1 MNLNDFVFD
10 LEEADEEDIKKVHE
24 ISKTFR
30 ELADLFDQLVIKGK
44 TKEELEEIGSKIIF
58 KYLKLQGG
66 N

>member
-1 MNLNDFVFD
+1 MNLNDFVID
-10 LEEADEEDIKKVHE
+10 LNEANQEDIERIHE

-44 TKEELEEIGSKIIF
+44 TKEELEEIGAKIIF